1 MSRHRLFTLLW
12 SLALIALGIF
22 GLLYN
27 FGVFDDYRTLL
38 AYVVAGILAVLG
50 VVFLAWLAFRREH
63 TAFVVPGISLLTL
76 AVLLY
81 LLTLGSVQ
89 PTWLAALFLAGMAIG
104 YLVLFLT
111 NRRERWWALLQAGT
125 IAVIALVG
133 LGVGVPPENQYL
145 LGTALFG
152 GFALSYL
159 LLFLVGGDRRGLL
172 WALIMAAVLG
182 LFAMTTLTGG
192 VAATST
198 LAGTVVRL
206 WPLLLVLVGAVW
218 LARLIGA
225 RPAAAAPAAAPP
237 TPPAGE
243 PAQIV
248 RPDAPSSPESR
259 TPTAEDPAAA
269 LDRLLEASPK
279 PRSD

>member
-1 MSRHRLFTLLW
+1 MARNRLSTLLW
-12 SLALIALGIF
+12 GLGLVVLGIF

-27 FGVFDDYRTLL
+27 FGVFDDYKTLL
-38 AYVVAGILAVLG
+38 AYIVAGLLAVAGLLSLG
-50 VVFLAWLAFRREH
+50 LLVVRH
-63 TAFVVPGISLLTL
+63 DQIAFVVPGVSFLTL
-76 AVLLY
+76 AALLY
-81 LLTLGSVQ
+81 LLTLGTVQ
-89 PTWLAALFLAGMAIG
+89 PTWLAALFLAGMAVG
-104 YLVLFLT
+104 YLALFLT

-159 LLFLVGGDRRGLL
+159 LLFLAGGDRRGLL
-172 WALIMAAVLG
+172 WALIMAVILG

-192 VAATST
+192 VGGAST

-206 WPLLLVLVGAVW
+206 WPLALVLVGAVL

-225 RPAAAAPAAAPP
+225 RPAPAQPAVPSAP
-237 TPPAGE
+237 TPSGGE
-243 PAQIV
+243 PAHIV
-248 RPDAPSSPESR
+248 RPDEAPSPQR
-259 TPTAEDPAAA
+259 TPADDPATA
-269 LDRLLEASPK
+269 LDRLLEAS
-279 PRSD
+279 RQQGNDG